1 MPSSAVRRVQSALAR
16 QPRLP
21 LAQLPTPI
29 HDAIRLREALGGP
42 GRCPRIL
49 IKRDD
54 LTALGLG
61 GNKARKLEYLVADAQ
76 AQGATTLITTG
87 AVQSNHARMTAAAA
101 CVAGMRSVLVLTTR
115 MDEAKV
121 RLPPSPQDGFGETRK
136 PDATP
141 VPALE
146 GNLLLD
152 HLYGATVRLVP
163 SVDPMLAVGQDE
175 AVVAEV
181 VAEEESHGR
190 RPYVIPVGGSSG
202 IGVLGYVGGTAELV
216 EQLAAMAVAPS
227 RLYYASGSR
236 GTQAGLTLGAR
247 LCEAPY
253 RVYGVAVS
261 AGEPEKIE
269 RAKRIA
275 NEAAAT
281 LELPER
287 LELSELTTDQAF
299 IGDGYG
305 IPTSGGLEA
314 IDLLARSEA
323 ILLDPCY
330 TAKGMAALIAHVRD
344 GSLPAGETVVFLHTG
359 GMPALFTQEFS
370 SRVSAG
376 DRATPGG
383 FGSSRPALPS

>member
-1 MPSSAVRRVQSALAR
+1 MTSNAVSRVRAALAK
-16 QPRLP
+16 QPRLA
-21 LAQLPTPI
+21 LAQLPTPL

-42 GRCPRIL
+42 ARCPRIL

-76 AQGATTLITTG
+76 ARGATTLVTTG

-101 CVAGMRSVLVLTTR
+101 CVAGMRCVLVLTTTNA
-115 MDEAKV
+115 E
-121 RLPPSPQDGFGETRK
+121 
-136 PDATP
+136 
-141 VPALE
+141 PALA

-152 HLYGATVRLVP
+152 RLYGASVRLVP

-175 AVVAEV
+175 AVVAAV
-181 VAEEESHGR
+181 VAEEQSHGR
-190 RPYVIPVGGSSG
+190 KAYVIPVGGSSG

-216 EQLAAMAVAPS
+216 VQLAEMAVTPS

-236 GTQAGLTLGAR
+236 GTQAGLTLGAL

-275 NEAAAT
+275 NEAAVR

-287 LELSELTTDQAF
+287 LELADLVTDQDY

-305 IPTSGGLEA
+305 IPTEGGLEA
-314 IDLLARSEA
+314 IALLAKSEA

-330 TAKGMAALIAHVRD
+330 TSKGMAALIQHVRSGD
-344 GSLPAGETVVFLHTG
+344 LRPSDTIVFLHTG
-359 GMPALFTQEFS
+359 GMPALFTPDF
-370 SRVSAG
+370 A
-376 DRATPGG
+376 DAFRA
-383 FGSSRPALPS
+383 RR

>member
-1 MPSSAVRRVQSALAR
+1 MKSPAVFRVQSALDR
-16 QPRLP
+16 QPRMP
-21 LAQLPTPI
+21 LATLPTAIP
-29 HDAIRLREALGGP
+29 DATGLRDALGGASK
-42 GRCPRIL
+42 CPRIL

-54 LTALGLG
+54 LTSLGLA
-61 GNKARKLEYLVADAQ
+61 GNKARKLEYLVADAR
-76 AQGATTLITTG
+76 AHGATTLITTG

-101 CVAGMRSVLVLTTR
+101 AMAGMRCVLVLTATS
-115 MDEAKV
+115 DQ
-121 RLPPSPQDGFGETRK
+121 PPM
-136 PDATP
+136 A
-141 VPALE
+141 

-152 HLYGATVRLVP
+152 KLYGAAIRLVP

-181 VAEEESHGR
+181 AAEETAAGR
-190 RPYVIPVGGSSG
+190 VPYVIPVGGSSG
-202 IGVLGYVGGTAELV
+202 IGVFGYIGGSAELV
-216 EQLAAMAVAPS
+216 EQLSDGGVTVS

-236 GTQAGLTLGAR
+236 GTQAGLTFGAK

-275 NEAAAT
+275 NEAAAR

-287 LELSELTTDQAF
+287 LERDDLVTDQHY

-305 IPTSGGLEA
+305 IPTVEALEA
-314 IDLLARSEA
+314 IELLAKTEA

-330 TAKGMAALIAHVRD
+330 TSKAMAALIDHVRRRELSPD
-344 GSLPAGETVVFLHTG
+344 ETVVFLHTG
-359 GMPALFTQEFS
+359 GMPALFTPGFAESF
-370 SRVSAG
+370 
-376 DRATPGG
+376 RA
-383 FGSSRPALPS
+383 RL